1 MLPARLR
8 SWLRPLASPLILVL
22 VWEASV
28 RLGFVDAELLP
39 SPAQIVQALR
49 EMGAEELLPELFATL
64 FRILIGLALA
74 AVFGVI
80 LGSWMA
86 LSERANSFFYP
97 ILASTYAIP
106 KSSFIPLF
114 ILWFGLGFWPI
125 VLVVF
130 IACALP
136 VVVYTFHGISD
147 VPKLRIWSAL
157 SFGVSRGD
165 LFWSVQLPAAMP
177 EIMVGMRIA
186 LGFAF
191 TVAIAGEMIVST
203 SGLGKLIFS
212 YGEGGVYASMFA
224 VIMVLLVVAYVA
236 DLLFIAFMNH
246 NLRWLDRGH
255 VSGGHA

>member
-1 MLPARLR
+1 MVPERLQP
-8 SWLRPLASPLILVL
+8 WLKALASPVILVL
-22 VWEASV
+22 LWEATV
-28 RLGFVDAELLP
+28 RAGLVDAELLP
-39 SPAQIVQALR
+39 SPTQILVALR
-49 EMGAEELLPELFATL
+49 EIGAAELMPELAATL
-64 FRILIGLALA
+64 FRIAVGFALA
-74 AVFGVI
+74 AVFGVL

-86 LSERANSFFYP
+86 LSERANGFFYP

-114 ILWFGLGFWPI
+114 ILWFGIGFWPI

-147 VPKLRIWSAL
+147 VPRLRIWSAL
-157 SFGVSRGD
+157 SFGVSGRD

-177 EIMVGMRIA
+177 EILVGMRIA

-203 SGLGKLIFS
+203 TGLGKLIFS

-224 VIMVLLVVAYVA
+224 VISVLLVVAYLA
-236 DLLFIAFMNH
+236 DLLFMAFMNH
-246 NLRWLDRGH
+246 YLRWLDRGH